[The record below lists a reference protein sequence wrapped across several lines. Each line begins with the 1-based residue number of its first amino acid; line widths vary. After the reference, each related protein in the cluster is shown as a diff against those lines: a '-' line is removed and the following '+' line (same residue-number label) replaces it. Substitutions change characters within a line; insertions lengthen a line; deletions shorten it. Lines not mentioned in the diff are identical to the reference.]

1 VSEKASFFAELKRR
15 NVYKVAVAYAVVGWL
30 LVQVATQVFPFFEI
44 PNWAV
49 RLVVLLII
57 VGFPISLVIAWAF
70 EMTPEGIKRTEVADA
85 EHEHSRG
92 KTWIYVVIIG
102 AAISAALFFVGR
114 YTAGNNASATR
125 AELPTKSIAVLP
137 FENLS
142 DDKSNAYF
150 TDGVQDEILTD
161 LARIADLKV
170 ISRTSVMQYN
180 ETANRNL
187 PEIAQALKVAHV
199 LEGSVQRSA
208 NKVRVNAQLIDAR
221 TDTHLWAQHFDGDL
235 SDVFAIQSEIAQKI
249 ADQLQAVLTPKEK
262 AAIEA
267 KPTSD
272 LTAYDLYLGATQ
284 LERGTR
290 SLSRP
295 TLREQVRLLE
305 EATARDPNFLAAFCA
320 LARTHLSI
328 YWFNYEDSEASLG
341 EAKKAIDAAER
352 LNADAGEVHLAKAVF
367 YYRGSR
373 DYERALS
380 ELRSARRSLPNDS
393 FALELTGLIERRQGH
408 LEQAM
413 RDMEDALK
421 LDPQNASFLNE
432 LALGYEGAKRYS
444 DATRVFEEALRWNP
458 NDFVFAVSRAA
469 LERNSSANV
478 RPFEVVLTSEIAK
491 KADPDN
497 VARYRM
503 IVALDQRDYASAEK
517 ALTDYKL
524 AYFTLLHVAGFNL
537 PREYYQGLIERGLG
551 EDDKAQKAF
560 LAARER
566 AAIDL
571 AKRADNPQR
580 LVVLGLIDAQL
591 GRNEDAAGEGERAA
605 ELLPVTKDA
614 LDGPEILTLLAE
626 IYAQTGQTD
635 HALDLL
641 ERAAPMNFGPQ
652 YGDLKLNAMWD
663 PLRHNPRFD
672 AVVESVRTPKS

>member
-1 VSEKASFFAELKRR
+1 VSKPSFFAELKRR

-85 EHEHSRG
+85 AHKHSRG

-170 ISRTSVMQYN
+170 ISRTSVMQYK

-591 GRNEDAAGEGERAA
+591 GRNEDAAGEGERTA

-641 ERAAPMNFGPQ
+641 ERVAPMNFGPQ

>member
-1 VSEKASFFAELKRR
+1 
-15 NVYKVAVAYAVVGWL
+15 
-30 LVQVATQVFPFFEI
+30 
-44 PNWAV
+44 
-49 RLVVLLII
+49 
-57 VGFPISLVIAWAF
+57 
-70 EMTPEGIKRTEVADA
+70 
-85 EHEHSRG
+85 
-92 KTWIYVVIIG
+92 
-102 AAISAALFFVGR
+102 
-114 YTAGNNASATR
+114 
-125 AELPTKSIAVLP
+125 
-137 FENLS
+137 
-142 DDKSNAYF
+142 
-150 TDGVQDEILTD
+150 
-161 LARIADLKV
+161 LARI
-170 ISRTSVMQYN
+170 
-180 ETANRNL
+180 
-187 PEIAQALKVAHV
+187 
-199 LEGSVQRSA
+199 
-208 NKVRVNAQLIDAR
+208 
-221 TDTHLWAQHFDGDL
+221 
-235 SDVFAIQSEIAQKI
+235 
-249 ADQLQAVLTPKEK
+249 
-262 AAIEA
+262 
-267 KPTSD
+267 
-272 LTAYDLYLGATQ
+272 
-284 LERGTR
+284 
-290 SLSRP
+290 
-295 TLREQVRLLE
+295 
-305 EATARDPNFLAAFCA
+305 
-320 LARTHLSI
+320 HLSI
-328 YWFNYEDSEASLG
+328 YWFNYDDSEASLG

-478 RPFEVVLTSEIAK
+478 RPSEVVLTSEIAK

-503 IVALDQRDYASAEK
+503 IVALDQRDYASAKK

-641 ERAAPMNFGPQ
+641 ERVAPMNFGPQ
-652 YGDLKLNAMWD
+652 HGDLKLNAMWD